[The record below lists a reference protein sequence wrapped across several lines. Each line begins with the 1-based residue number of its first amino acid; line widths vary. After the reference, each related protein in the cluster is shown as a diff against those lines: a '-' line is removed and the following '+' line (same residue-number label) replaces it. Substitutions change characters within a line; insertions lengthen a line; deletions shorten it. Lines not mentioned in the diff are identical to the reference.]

1 MEFLK
6 LLEGIR
12 IPALTGFMSAITYLG
27 DEVCFMAMA
36 LLIFWCIDKRRGY
49 YVFIVGLL
57 GTVVNQ
63 FLKLWFRISRPWV
76 IDPEFTPVEAAIE
89 GAGGYSFPSG
99 HTQTAVGTYGSIA
112 LGFKKAW
119 VRWLCLA
126 VIVIVPFS
134 RMYLGVH
141 TPLDVGVSYLIGGG
155 LAIGLYFCFKDER
168 SFEKCAKYVFVLL
181 LAACV
186 AYAIFV
192 FTYTFP
198 ENTDAHNLASG
209 VKNACTVGGTSLA
222 LLVIYIYDT
231 KKLNFSTEAP
241 LLGQLLKLVLGL
253 ALVVAIKSGFKPV
266 LNAFFGLFLDGAV
279 RDNVS
284 NFVRY
289 FLMGIFA
296 GCIWPHTFPLFAKL
310 GKK

>member
-12 IPALTGFMSAITYLG
+12 IPAMTGFMSTITYLG

-36 LLIFWCIDKRRGY
+36 LLLFWCIDKRRGY

-63 FLKLWFRISRPWV
+63 FLKLWFRIPRPWV
-76 IDPEFTPVEAAIE
+76 IDPDFKPVEAAIE

-155 LAIGLYFCFKDER
+155 LAIVLYFCFKDER

-192 FTYTFP
+192 FTYAFP

-279 RDNVS
+279 RDNIS
-284 NFVRY
+284 NFTRY

-296 GCIWPHTFPLFAKL
+296 GCIWPHTFPFFAKM